1 MSVWNWLGF
10 EQGPPVGAA
19 PDDALDSIVD
29 VLSHMDETTARYLA
43 AFAYVLGRV
52 AHADSHISDEETA
65 TMKGLVVKHGQLPE
79 EQAVAVV
86 EMAKQQAVLF
96 GPTDNVVVTRQ
107 LEGNLSR
114 EQKLSLLHCLYA
126 VCAADQHISTEEDNE
141 VRRISTEL
149 RLKHADFIAVRR
161 HYKKHLG
168 VLKPP
173 QPRGSA

>member
-10 EQGPPVGAA
+10 DEGPPVGAA

-52 AHADSHISDEETA
+52 AHADSHISDEEAA
-65 TMKGLVVKHGQLPE
+65 TMKRLVVKHGELSR
-79 EQAVAVV
+79 EQATAVV
-86 EMAKQQAVLF
+86 DMAKQQAVLF
-96 GPTDNVVVTRQ
+96 GATDNVVVTRQ
-107 LEGNLSR
+107 LDRNLSR
-114 EQKLSLLHCLYA
+114 GQKLSLLHCLYA
-126 VCAADQHISTEEDNE
+126 VCAADRHISTEEDNE

-149 RLKHADFIAVRR
+149 RLKHSDFIAIRR
-161 HYKKHLG
+161 HYAEHLG

-173 QPRGSA
+173 EPRGAA